1 MSSLSPRRLRPGP
14 VKALIFVDRNTTLA
28 FALSML
34 VFVLYVMYQEDQ
46 RADLVQDGV
55 IGQEQLAVGDADRP
69 EDFLAREASR
79 AGSALDTAAS
89 PGGDRASDRP
99 APRNNQHV
107 AAAEKQFRPAR
118 EIALR
123 TLVLENDSV
132 VARISNGPALI
143 SGWSLLGYTE
153 YVEDGEIPIELVH
166 SDHPVLTT
174 EVKGIAGTSFAEARY
189 EIVRQSNRE
198 VVQRA
203 EGAAG
208 TLTRT
213 FRLDE
218 HGYGFDLEL
227 EYRND
232 RGEPVDVEFEFVW
245 PQEISDREDFRELS
259 VLAYGEENGVTR
271 TLVQGV
277 GQTGM
282 LSSIGFGGN
291 VVDGVELVDGRSQ
304 WAGFDIQYFTGV
316 VIDPK
321 ETPRLR
327 VEFLPLEKQES
338 AEVRATLPSVAI
350 GSGASVVEAVRGF
363 IGPKTAE
370 ALAEAGGGLKHS
382 VNRGFSWLEPLTRF
396 FEIALDKLYLFIPNY
411 GLAIIVLTI
420 LVRICTAPLM
430 AKQMRSAERM
440 RALQPK
446 MKELQERYKDD
457 RQKQSEATMKL
468 YREEKVNP
476 IAGCLP
482 LVLQFPVLIGLFYAL
497 RSSIGLRHAPFAL
510 WINDLSQPATL
521 FVMPGLDFPVRL
533 LPLVMGASMFVQQ
546 KMTPTTGMD
555 PTQARMMLIM
565 MPAMMLFISYTFP
578 SGLVLYWTVSN
589 LLGIAQQ
596 YWIRNQTQLKS

>member
-1 MSSLSPRRLRPGP
+1 
-14 VKALIFVDRNTTLA
+14 
-28 FALSML
+28 ML

-46 RADLVQDGV
+46 RAQVVLDGA
-55 IGQEQLAVGDADRP
+55 QEQALELGDESDGSLSLGEIDRSSDTGVARQADVDGSSTRR
-69 EDFLAREASR
+69 EREA
-79 AGSALDTAAS
+79 APIEEALPLAQDIS
-89 PGGDRASDRP
+89 LS
-99 APRNNQHV
+99 
-107 AAAEKQFRPAR
+107 
-118 EIALR
+118 
-123 TLVLENDSV
+123 SV
-132 VARISNGPALI
+132 VLKNDAIIARISNGPAMI
-143 SGWSLLGYTE
+143 SSWSLIDFEE
-153 YVEDGEIPIELVH
+153 YVDDGEAPIELIH
-166 SDHPVLTT
+166 EDHPALKT
-174 EVKGIAGTSFAEARY
+174 ELRGIPGTSFANARY
-189 EIVRQSNRE
+189 EIVRQSESE

-203 EGAAG
+203 VSSAG
-208 TLTRT
+208 VLTRT

-218 HGYGFDLEL
+218 HGYGFDLEM
-227 EYRND
+227 EFENRRTD
-232 RGEPVDVEFEFVW
+232 PVDAGFEIIW
-245 PQEISDREDFRELS
+245 PQQASEREDFRELS
-259 VLAYGEENGVTR
+259 VLAYGEEVGVTR
-271 TLVQGV
+271 TLIQGV
-277 GQTGM
+277 GQTGF
-282 LSSIGFGGN
+282 LNTIGFGGN
-291 VVDGVELVDGRSQ
+291 VVDGVELVEGRSQ

-316 VIDPK
+316 VIDPQDS
-321 ETPRLR
+321 PRLK
-327 VEFLPLEKQES
+327 VQFSPLEAQES

-350 GSGASVVEAVRGF
+350 GSGDTVRDSLRGF

-370 ALAEAGGGLKHS
+370 ALAEAGSGLKHS

-440 RALQPK
+440 RALQPQ
-446 MKELQERYKDD
+446 MKELQEKYKDD

-482 LVLQFPVLIGLFYAL
+482 LLLQFPVLIGLFYAL

-521 FVMPGLDFPVRL
+521 FVVPGLDFPIRL
-533 LPLVMGASMFVQQ
+533 LPLIMGASMFVQQ

-596 YWIRNQTQLKS
+596 YWIRNQTQPAS

>member
-1 MSSLSPRRLRPGP
+1 
-14 VKALIFVDRNTTLA
+14 
-28 FALSML
+28 ML
-34 VFVLYVMYQEDQ
+34 VFVLYVMYQEDRRSEQ
-46 RADLVQDGV
+46 LEEAALR
-55 IGQEQLAVGDADRP
+55 QEQLVESGVDLEGSAASGTVDLGSESRAMKP
-69 EDFLAREASR
+69 REAVTPETR
-79 AGSALDTAAS
+79 ATREEA
-89 PGGDRASDRP
+89 PVERAFR
-99 APRNNQHV
+99 APREV
-107 AAAEKQFRPAR
+107 
-118 EIALR
+118 ALR
-123 TLVLENDSV
+123 SIELTNGSV
-132 VARISNGPALI
+132 VARISNGPAMI
-143 SGWSLLGYTE
+143 EAWSLIEFEEYTE
-153 YVEDGEIPIELVH
+153 AGEIPIELVDV
-166 SDHPVLTT
+166 DHPALTT
-174 EVKGIAGTSFAEARY
+174 ELHGIPGTSFENARY
-189 EIVRQSNRE
+189 EIVRESGRE
-198 VVQRA
+198 IVQRA
-203 EGAAG
+203 VSSAG

-218 HGYGFDLEL
+218 SGYGFDLEM
-227 EYRND
+227 
-232 RGEPVDVEFEFVW
+232 EFKNERADPIDAGFEIVW
-245 PQEISDREDFRELS
+245 PQAATEREDFRELS

-271 TLVQGV
+271 TLIQGV
-277 GQTGM
+277 GQTGA
-282 LSSIGFGGN
+282 LSALGFGGN

-304 WAGFDIQYFTGV
+304 WAGFDVQYFTGV
-316 VIDPK
+316 VMDPN
-321 ETPRLR
+321 ENPRLR
-327 VEFLPLEKQES
+327 VRFSPLEQQKS
-338 AEVRATLPSVAI
+338 AEMRATLPSVSL
-350 GSGASVVEAVRGF
+350 GSGATMTETLRGF

-370 ALAEAGGGLKHS
+370 ALEEAGGGLKHS

-396 FEIALDKLYLFIPNY
+396 FEIALDKLYLYIPNY

-440 RALQPK
+440 RALQPR
-446 MKELQERYKDD
+446 MKELQEKYKDD

-482 LVLQFPVLIGLFYAL
+482 LLLQFPVLIGLFYAL

-521 FVMPGLDFPVRL
+521 FVLPGLDFPIRL
-533 LPLVMGASMFVQQ
+533 LPLIMGASMFVQQ

-596 YWIRNQTQLKS
+596 YWIRNQTQPAS

>member
-1 MSSLSPRRLRPGP
+1 
-14 VKALIFVDRNTTLA
+14 VDRNTTLA
-28 FALSML
+28 FALSMI

-46 RADLVQDGV
+46 RSQLVQDGV
-55 IGQEQLAVGDADRP
+55 LNQEQVLEADDGREDSLSSDARNP
-69 EDFLAREASR
+69 RSESVATSERGE
-79 AGSALDTAAS
+79 
-89 PGGDRASDRP
+89 RASERRSAQET
-99 APRNNQHV
+99 APVENT
-107 AAAEKQFRPAR
+107 FRPSR

-123 TLVLENDSV
+123 TIVLENDSV
-132 VARISNGPALI
+132 VAHITNGPALI
-143 SGWSLLGYTE
+143 SSWSLVDYTE
-153 YVEDGEIPIELVH
+153 YVEDGETPIELIH

-174 EVKGIAGTSFAEARY
+174 EIKGIPGTSFADVRY
-189 EIVRQSNRE
+189 EIVRQTSRE
-198 VVQRA
+198 IVQRA
-203 EGAAG
+203 ESAAG

-218 HGYGFDLEL
+218 QGYGFDLEM
-227 EYRND
+227 EFRND
-232 RGEPVDVEFEFVW
+232 RGDPIDVEFAFIW

-259 VLAYGEENGVTR
+259 LLAYGEEPGVTR
-271 TLVQGV
+271 TLIQGV

-282 LSSIGFGGN
+282 LSSLGFGGN
-291 VVDGVELVDGRSQ
+291 VIDGVEWPEGRSR
-304 WAGFDIQYFTGV
+304 WAGFDVQYFTGV
-316 VIDPK
+316 VMDPQ
-321 ETPRLR
+321 ETPRLK
-327 VEFLPLEKQES
+327 VHFAPLESQQS
-338 AEVRATLPSVAI
+338 AQMTASLPSVAV
-350 GSGASVVEAVRGF
+350 GSGASVVESVRGF

-440 RALQPK
+440 RALQPR

-476 IAGCLP
+476 VAGCLP
-482 LVLQFPVLIGLFYAL
+482 LLLQFPVLIGLFYAL
-497 RSSIGLRHAPFAL
+497 RSSIGLRHAPFVL

-521 FVMPGLDFPVRL
+521 FVLPGLDFPIRL

-596 YWIRNQTQLKS
+596 YWIRKQTQPAS